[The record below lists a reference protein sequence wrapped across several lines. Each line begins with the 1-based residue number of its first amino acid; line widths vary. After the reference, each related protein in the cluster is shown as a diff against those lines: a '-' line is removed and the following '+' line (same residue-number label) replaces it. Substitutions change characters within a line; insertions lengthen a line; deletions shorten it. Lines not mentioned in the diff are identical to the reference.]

1 MKNITENVSNICKNV
16 FFESHHVFIDVPFD
30 KKDIVKREGAKWDT
44 EHKKWFVEKT
54 NTELIKMY
62 PLRTKYYID
71 VKYDE
76 NDEAKRQGAKWD
88 TVAKM
93 WYTYDIDINTFPE
106 INS

>member
-1 MKNITENVSNICKNV
+1 MQSLVIYTNDK
-16 FFESHHVFIDVPFD
+16 HVYIDVPFD
-30 KKDIVKREGAKWDT
+30 KKDDVKANGAFWDVDI
-44 EHKKWFVEKT
+44 KKWFVLKT
-54 NTELIKMY
+54 NKDLINKY

-76 NDEAKRQGAKWD
+76 KDEAKRQGAKWD

-93 WYTYDIDINTFPE
+93 WYTYDIDVNTFPE